1 MGSQPAPS
9 ALPPSLPPRA
19 ASIPPPSWASPP
31 DLGVWAATSYYHL
44 RKRGSRK
51 QRLPGGP
58 GSMNYCTRLSD
69 TE

>member
-31 DLGVWAATSYYHL
+31 DLGVWAGNKLLSSSQTWIKEAEAAG
-44 RKRGSRK
+44 R
-51 QRLPGGP
+51 PGVHELLYEAVGH
-58 GSMNYCTRLSD
+58 
-69 TE
+69 